1 MMVEHHDHAI
11 EKPESMM
18 AKIQHKLQAPIT
30 RIMLYMIGGT
40 LVWSLYLMI
49 VYPLTSLTCHWGWFG
64 APVEGSGLKIIQTL
78 TTLLALALVAVF
90 AFAAFNEWRRTRT
103 EANGEIGQ
111 TKAAVIPLLAFVT
124 LLLNGLYLLIIVVS
138 LLPIAMLPVCA

>member
-1 MMVEHHDHAI
+1 MMVEQPEHAM

-18 AKIQHKLQAPIT
+18 AKIRHKLQTPVA
-30 RIMLYMIGGT
+30 RIMLYMIAGT
-40 LVWSLYLMI
+40 FVWSLYLMI
-49 VYPLTSLTCHWGWFG
+49 VYPLASLTCHWGWFG
-64 APVEGSGLKIIQTL
+64 APVEGSGLKMIQTL
-78 TTLLALALVAVF
+78 TTVLALALVAVF
-90 AFAAFNEWRRTRT
+90 TFAAFNEWRRTRT
-103 EANGEIGQ
+103 EANGETGQ

>member
-1 MMVEHHDHAI
+1 MMVEQPEHAM

-18 AKIQHKLQAPIT
+18 AKMRHKLQTPVA

-40 LVWSLYLMI
+40 FVWSLYLMI
-49 VYPLTSLTCHWGWFG
+49 VYPLASLTCQWGWFG
-64 APVEGSGLKIIQTL
+64 ASAAGSGLKIIQTI
-78 TTLLALALVAVF
+78 TTLLALALVAAF

-103 EANGEIGQ
+103 DTNGETGQ